1 MTRLLS
7 ILFLFGAVGILT
19 PLAKAQNDV
28 ADSLRIE
35 LANASTFD
43 QKMNALVALGFE
55 VSNVNY
61 DSAQLIS
68 DRIKQMADSAESD
81 AYLADHYHLQATLDF
96 GKSNFEA
103 AVNNY
108 YDALKLFENEGDLK
122 MMSTIYRKLGQLFS
136 DNLDNFVSSKQY
148 YDSSYQIALRLGD
161 PVLIGNALNGLGS
174 YYITSGYTYFTLSE
188 GTGEDSVIQL
198 FNIAEVNILEAIDW
212 FEKGDYLKGVALAYG
227 NLANIKTVLED
238 FESALDYMHKALS
251 YFKKLNYDTYTVIG
265 YYILAETFTQTGQ
278 LDSAIYY
285 GEKALELATQLD
297 SKIDIKNSLGK
308 LSKIYE
314 GMGDYKTA
322 FDYQTQFYT
331 AYAQLINEE
340 NNLIVSELNKKYET
354 ERQQL
359 ENENLKAQAEATQ
372 ATIERQNLIIISV
385 VIIALLV
392 AALALIAYRA
402 FLIRK
407 KQKEQAERDRDIIK
421 KQSDRLIE
429 LDEFKSRFFQNISH
443 DLRSPLTLI
452 LGAIEGVNAD
462 DESYLTAKTKEL
474 LEVGYKNG
482 KRILFM
488 ADEIRELTQ
497 LEEGKLQLKPY
508 WVKVVPYL
516 TLLTKMFSSAAE
528 QKNIQLSF
536 ESDLAE
542 DQLLHIDPYQFE
554 KIIYNL
560 LSNAIRHTPAN
571 GQITVSLGKNG
582 GNSLKISVKDNG
594 AGIPEKSIPYVF
606 DRYYQPKGADYQA
619 KEGLGIGLA
628 LVKELV
634 ELHGGQIEVIS
645 FEGVGSDFRMSFPLG
660 STDELV
666 SGIVPENLEYSRER
680 SDMLASLENQK
691 LDAPIINVQF
701 SEDERSKTI
710 LIVEDHPEVRKYIS
724 DIIDPFFKVI
734 EAPDGKQAIKL
745 LDKEKIDL
753 IITDLMMPWLDG
765 FELLE
770 HLKNDEK
777 LKSIPALVVSART
790 DENDKL
796 EVLTKGVNDFISK
809 PFKRNELLLRIKNLF
824 DKQQQW
830 DNQGSDALIINNQE
844 KLEDIE
850 KGIVEKLK
858 KVVISRISDTNLSV
872 SDLAY
877 EVSASERKLYRL
889 VKKITDHTPYEFIKE
904 IRLQYAHRLI
914 SSKAVDSLSHAA
926 REIGMSNVSNF
937 KKQYEE
943 RFGINPSTLLN

>member
-1 MTRLLS
+1 MTRLLTVLLGVWL
-7 ILFLFGAVGILT
+7 IATCNIAV
-19 PLAKAQNDV
+19 AQNDV
-28 ADSLRIE
+28 ADSLRQVV
-35 LANASTFD
+35 ASAD
-43 QKMNALVALGFE
+43 SSEQKMEALIALGFE
-55 VSNVNY
+55 VSNINY

-68 DRIKQMADSAESD
+68 DQVKYLLDSTDTQE
-81 AYLADHYHLQATLDF
+81 YLADYYHLQASLDF

-103 AVNNY
+103 SINNY
-108 YDALKLFENEGDLK
+108 YDALRIFEKENDLK
-122 MMSTIYRKLGQLFS
+122 MMSTVYRKLGQLFS
-136 DNLDNFVSSKQY
+136 DNLDNFKAAKQY
-148 YDSSYQIALRLGD
+148 YDSSYLIATRLGD
-161 PVLIGNALNGLGS
+161 PVVIGNALNGLGS
-174 YYITSGYTYFTLSE
+174 YYISFGFTHHTLTE
-188 GTGEDSVIQL
+188 GDDVDSVVRI
-198 FNIAEVNILEAIDW
+198 FNAAEEKILEAISW
-212 FEKGDYLKGVALAYG
+212 FEKGNYLRGVALCYG

-238 FESALDYMHKALS
+238 FDTSLEYMRQAMS
-251 YFKKLNYDTYTVIG
+251 YFKKLNYDTYLVIG
-265 YYILAETFTQTGQ
+265 YYTLTETFINIDRM
-278 LDSAIYY
+278 DSALHY
-285 GEKALELATQLD
+285 GEKALELAKQLD
-297 SKIDIKNSLGK
+297 SKIDVKNSLGK
-308 LSKIYE
+308 LSEVYKA
-314 GMGDYKTA
+314 MGDYKA
-322 FDYQTQFYT
+322 ALKYQNEFYI
-331 AYAQLINEE
+331 AHAQLINEE
-340 NNLIVSELNKKYET
+340 NSLVVSDLNRKYET
-354 ERQQL
+354 ERQLL
-359 ENENLKAQAEATQ
+359 ENDNLKAQASATQ
-372 ATIERQNLIIISV
+372 ATIARQNLIIISV
-385 VIIALLV
+385 IVIAILV
-392 AALALIAYRA
+392 AALALLAYRA

-407 KQKEQAERDRDIIK
+407 KQKEQAERDRDIIQ

-452 LGAIEGVNAD
+452 LGALEGVTD
-462 DESYLTAKTKEL
+462 DKDTYLTGKSKEL
-474 LEVGYKNG
+474 LDVGYKNG

-497 LEEGKLQLKPY
+497 LEEGKLRLKPY
-508 WVKVVPYL
+508 WVKIVPYL

-528 QKNIQLSF
+528 QKNVKLAF
-536 ESDLAE
+536 ESEVDR

-571 GQITVSLGKNG
+571 GKIIVALVETN
-582 GNSLKISVKDNG
+582 NSLIQLMVKDNG
-594 AGIPEKSIPYVF
+594 AGIPAKSVPYVF
-606 DRYYQPKGADYQA
+606 DRYYQPKGAEYQA

-634 ELHGGQIEVIS
+634 ELHSGKIEVKS
-645 FEGVGSDFRMSFPLG
+645 AEGSGTEFIMSFPLKG
-660 STDELV
+660 TDELI
-666 SGIVPENLEYSRER
+666 SGIVPENLDYSKER
-680 SDMLASLENQK
+680 SDMLASLENQE
-691 LDAPIINVQF
+691 LSGHVISVNF

-724 DIIDPFFKVI
+724 DIIGPFFKVI
-734 EAPDGKQAIKL
+734 EAPDGKQALTL
-745 LDKEKIDL
+745 LEKESIDL

-770 HLKNDEK
+770 HLKNDER

-790 DENDKL
+790 DESDKL
-796 EVLTKGVNDFISK
+796 EVLSKGVNDFMSK

-824 DKQQQW
+824 DKQEQW
-830 DNQGSDALIINNQE
+830 DNKGGDALIINNQQ

-850 KGIVEKLK
+850 KGIIEKLK

-914 SSKAVDSLSHAA
+914 SSKAVDSMSHAA

-943 RFGINPSTLLN
+943 RFGTNPATLLE